1 MAIAISSYSTKG
13 HEIFAEGWRHGQGL
27 RMAELVVGAQP
38 PLVPVLEAP
47 RHGQKGWEERQNGNM
62 AAWVFTQVIKKMI
75 AETSSGG
82 VTAND
87 VIVHITVPTLP
98 FGGVGKSVADHLV
111 LWPFTGVPSL
121 GVTQPFNSM
130 AEVRLSLGTLV
141 PDRVPS

>member
-1 MAIAISSYSTKG
+1 
-13 HEIFAEGWRHGQGL
+13 
-27 RMAELVVGAQP
+27 MAELVVGAQS
-38 PLVPVLEAP
+38 PLVPVLETP
-47 RHGQKGWEERQNGNM
+47 RHGQNGWEECQNGNM

-98 FGGVGKSVADHLV
+98 FGGVGKSGASHLV

-121 GVTQPFNSM
+121 GSHNHLI
-130 AEVRLSLGTLV
+130 A
-141 PDRVPS
+141 